1 MCVIYTGSTPGAVND
16 VFYRAN
22 EGTKI
27 HLTHFEISLKRK
39 REGDADIEYSK

>member
-1 MCVIYTGSTPGAVND
+1 MFVIYIGSTPGVVKD

-27 HLTHFEISLKRK
+27 HLIYSEISLK
-39 REGDADIEYSK
+39 